1 MTHEPVIVS
10 ESEVTP
16 VIENEVEQK
25 LENRPKKRK
34 FYVVPFH
41 AAIHLYSPVKVLS
54 DEQAEVIWN
63 GQAMV
68 FPIAESQREKIKI
81 TPPEEGKI
89 YFVQLWFRTAEGV
102 ATELMLGSVLPAKE
116 EKVQALTEQKFLDF
130 QIGGRIE
137 AVDREEG
144 KVTLKIEP
152 NKKGHLTEAFSVEV
166 WMALVLMESLWR
178 VGRTMQ
184 FQGEYRPGSGRL
196 VVTKVLPQLI
206 GERPKRKP
214 WKKKPKKSKT
224 EPEPTQN
231 ADQQAPT
238 E

>member
-1 MTHEPVIVS
+1 MTDEPMIVFESELAPVI
-10 ESEVTP
+10 ESEVEKK
-16 VIENEVEQK
+16 IESK
-25 LENRPKKRK
+25 PKKRK

-41 AAIHLYSPVKVLS
+41 AAIHLYSPVKVLN

-68 FPIAESQREKIKI
+68 FPIAESQREKIKNNL
-81 TPPEEGKI
+81 PEEGKI
-89 YFVQLWFRTAEGV
+89 YFVQLWFRTVDGV
-102 ATELMLGSVLPAKE
+102 ATDLVLGGFLPAKE
-116 EKVQALTEQKFLDF
+116 EKLQALAEQRFLDF

-152 NKKGHLTEAFSVEV
+152 NRKGHLTEAFSVEV
-166 WMALVLMESLWR
+166 WMALDLMESLWR

-206 GERPKRKP
+206 GERPKRKL
-214 WKKKPKKSKT
+214 WKKKPKKAKA
-224 EPEPTQN
+224 EAEPTQKT
-231 ADQQAPT
+231 DQQTPA